1 MLLLA
6 SALVAGAPGT
16 PGAAAGEGTA
26 REEAA
31 REEMAR
37 EEMEGPAEAG
47 AVFPLGDG
55 APGPVVDGLVT
66 DPQWAAAE
74 PFTGFV
80 QQEPDNGAP
89 ATERTEVRLL
99 LSPTT
104 LYVGIVAFDREPDR
118 VLVSESRRDGDLN
131 ESDSVQIVLDT
142 FDDDQNA
149 FLFGTNPEG
158 IEYDGQIAGE
168 GSTGGYNPRP
178 GQRGSQRGGVT
189 GFNANWD
196 GDWTVRSRR
205 TGRGWETE
213 FAIPLRTLRYEAGA
227 DRTWGLNVMRNIR
240 RKNEQSFLAPIPRGY
255 NLYRVSLARKVTGL
269 DLPRR
274 RDLRV
279 TPFALG
285 DATRNPL
292 AATAENRS
300 RNGFDL
306 GLDVKWGVTPNLTV
320 DLTANTDFAQ
330 VEADDQQINLTRFPL
345 FFPEKRPFF
354 LENASTFQFG
364 APQEVDLFF
373 SRRIGLHAGQPVG
386 IVGGARMSGKVG
398 GWNLGVMNMQTEAAF
413 DPETGATL
421 LSATNYAVAR
431 VQREVGRSNFG
442 GIFVNRQANGDWA
455 GRDGNEETNRA
466 FGADA
471 AVQLG
476 EHARF
481 FTFLARTSSPADEDG
496 GDSGALS
503 DTMAGRAFLN
513 YADPLH
519 QGHLGFT
526 QVGED
531 FDPQVGFVP
540 RRGYRKYQARYYLD
554 WQPAGI
560 PGMAWVRRFSP
571 HVTWNAYYGFDGEVQ
586 SGRGHWHPIEFQPN
600 SGGRFGVF
608 VDRMRDRPERD
619 FTVYAGADG
628 ERVTIPPGL
637 YEWSV
642 VTVNYLGNAS
652 ARLYPT
658 AYCRSGGFYDGDRQG
673 CDLSLN
679 GRIGARFQASVGWN
693 RDRVTLPGGEFT
705 TDLVPIRLN
714 YSFTPL
720 RRLEALIQYNS
731 QSASVSSNIRLVLLD
746 RSGTGLFVV
755 YNDLRNTANFDRFD
769 PDTGLPVPTV
779 FGRSLIVKYT
789 RLFDF

>member
-1 MLLLA
+1 MPVPSRSGGGSRRRRTLAGLLPATAILFGPG
-6 SALVAGAPGT
+6 LVPGAPAAGPETPKAGT
-16 PGAAAGEGTA
+16 EGAILSLGEGAA
-26 REEAA
+26 
-31 REEMAR
+31 
-37 EEMEGPAEAG
+37 
-47 AVFPLGDG
+47 
-55 APGPVVDGLVT
+55 GPVVDGLVT
-66 DPQWAAAE
+66 DPQWEEAE

-99 LSPTT
+99 LSNTT
-104 LYVGIVAFDREPDR
+104 LYVGIVAFDREPGR

-142 FDDDQNA
+142 FDDNQNA

-168 GSTGGYNPRP
+168 GATGGYNPRP

-255 NLYRVSLARKVTGL
+255 NIYRVSLARKVSGL

-279 TPFALG
+279 TPFALA
-285 DATRNPL
+285 DANRNPL
-292 AATAENRS
+292 AANAENRS

-320 DLTANTDFAQ
+320 DFTANTDFAQ

-386 IVGGARMSGKVG
+386 IVGGARLSGKVG
-398 GWNLGVMNMQTEAAF
+398 AWNLGVMNMQTEAAF

-421 LSATNYAVAR
+421 RSATNYAVAR

-455 GRDGNEETNRA
+455 GRDGAAETNRA

-471 AVQLG
+471 AVQIG

-481 FTFLARTSSPADEDG
+481 FTFLAKTSSPEDEG
-496 GDSGALS
+496 GAAA

-513 YADPLH
+513 YADRLH

-526 QVGED
+526 QVGAD

-540 RRGYRKYQARYYLD
+540 RRNYRKYQARYYLD

-560 PGMAWVRRFSP
+560 PGMSWVRRFSP
-571 HVTWNAYYGFDGEVQ
+571 HVTWNAYYGFDGEIQ

-600 SGGRFGVF
+600 SGGRFGIF

-619 FTVYAGADG
+619 FTVFSGADG
-628 ERVTIPPGL
+628 ERVTIPPGI

-658 AYCRSGGFYDGDRQG
+658 AYCRSGGFYDGDRRG

-679 GRIGARFQASVGWN
+679 GRVGARFQASVGWN
-693 RDRVTLPGGEFT
+693 RDLVSLPGGDFT

>member
-1 MLLLA
+1 MPLTRRPPACSGRRRAPAPRAVLLGPAALLA
-6 SALVAGAPGT
+6 AALP
-16 PGAAAGEGTA
+16 
-26 REEAA
+26 
-31 REEMAR
+31 
-37 EEMEGPAEAG
+37 AG
-47 AVFPLGDG
+47 AVPEPAPAANSTPGTVLALGEG
-55 APGPVVDGLVT
+55 ASGPVVDGLVT
-66 DPQWAAAE
+66 DPQWENAE
-74 PFTGFV
+74 PFTGFI

-99 LSPTT
+99 LSHTT
-104 LYVGIVAFDREPDR
+104 LYVGIIAFDREPER

-142 FDDDQNA
+142 FDDNQNA

-168 GSTGGYNPRP
+168 GATGGYNPRP

-196 GDWTVRSRR
+196 GDWTVRSRQ

-213 FAIPLRTLRYEAGA
+213 FAIPLRTLRYEAGEG
-227 DRTWGLNVMRNIR
+227 RTWGLNVMRNIR

-255 NLYRVSLARKVTGL
+255 NLYRVSLARKISGL

-285 DATRNPL
+285 DASRNPL
-292 AATAENRS
+292 AAASANRS
-300 RNGFDL
+300 RNTFDL

-320 DLTANTDFAQ
+320 DITANTDFAQ

-373 SRRIGLHAGQPVG
+373 SRRIGLHAGRPVG
-386 IVGGARMSGKVG
+386 IIGGARMSGKVG
-398 GWNLGVMNMQTEAAF
+398 AWNLGVMNMQTEAAF
-413 DPETGATL
+413 DPESGAL
-421 LSATNYAVAR
+421 LLTANNFAVAR
-431 VQREVGRSNFG
+431 VQREVGRSSFG
-442 GIFVNRQANGDWA
+442 GIFVNRQGTGDRA
-455 GRDGNEETNRA
+455 GENDANRA

-471 AVQLG
+471 AVQIG

-481 FTFLARTSSPADEDG
+481 FTFLAKTATAGEESASA
-496 GDSGALS
+496 S
-503 DTMAGRAFLN
+503 DTLAGRAFLN

-554 WQPAGI
+554 WQPVGI
-560 PGMAWVRRFSP
+560 PGMSWVRRFSP

-600 SGGRFGVF
+600 GGGRFGIF
-608 VDRMRDRPERD
+608 VDRMRDRPLTD
-619 FTVYAGADG
+619 FTVFSGADG
-628 ERVTIPPGL
+628 SEVTIPPGL

-658 AYCRSGGFYDGDRQG
+658 AYCRRGGFYDGDRRG

-679 GRIGARFQASVGWN
+679 GRVGARFQASVGWN
-693 RDRVTLPGGEFT
+693 RDIVSLPGGDFT
-705 TDLVPIRLN
+705 TDLVPVRLN

-769 PDTGLPVPTV
+769 WDTGLPVPTV
-779 FGRSLIVKYT
+779 MGRSLIVKYT